1 MPGADD
7 RAAATRSPISLRGAL
22 FAFGALLVGI
32 NIASALWTV
41 RTDRARVEQ
50 DALRNFS
57 NLTALLAEQT
67 ARSLESVNLLLDA
80 TVSEMRAVGLGDPAV
95 REARLKDRISGI
107 PQVRSLLLLGQDGRV
122 LIDTAGEIPAGLD
135 MSDRAYF
142 RTHRDGGAGGR
153 FVSDPFVGRASGH
166 WEFAVSEPIARGPG
180 GFSGV
185 LVAKMDVA
193 YFDRLYRSLDI
204 GSSAFVELMTAAG
217 KPITRV
223 SGARGAP
230 GSLLL
235 PDPDEMLAALKRD
248 GHFTGWSPGPAEAG
262 SAPVLISAAAISGLP
277 LGVVVGA
284 PERAVLAPWHREA
297 VRTWL
302 RTLLTSAAMLL
313 LIALAARE
321 LARGAAADERVR
333 QSEERYALAV
343 AGANDGIWDRDLVA
357 GRTYCSR
364 RALEL
369 LGIDPALEGFS
380 TTEEFE
386 ARFDIHPEDRPQREA
401 ALEAHIAGKTP
412 FYEGE
417 WRVRHPDGA
426 YRWVKSRGLCVR
438 DADGRPTRLAGS
450 VTDIEERKRYEDAL
464 RLSEQRYERAMLA
477 SEAGFWEWTAVT
489 DHFYASPR
497 LLAMGGFPPGT
508 TFASRSDS
516 LLRAPYHPED
526 RVKWLEATAALFAG
540 KHDRVEMEMRMIVS
554 GEARWVHLDGLCT
567 RDAAGA
573 VARWTGSAID
583 ITKRKQAE
591 ATLRLSEERYARA
604 MEAADEGHWEWNIAT
619 DEMFLSERMKEM
631 LGLAPDAR
639 FASRAE
645 FFDRQPIHPDDR
657 QRLIDAR
664 EALLSG
670 ATSRYEVEYRV
681 VPRPDEVRWV
691 RSRGKLF
698 QDERG
703 VPARMSGSMSD
714 VTERKLA
721 EAEQERLQIRLR
733 QAEKMEAIGRL
744 AGGIAHDF
752 NNILGGILGYGEMV
766 DADAGEGTPTKRYA
780 HNILAAANR
789 ARDLVDQIL
798 AYSRGQKA
806 NRAPVQIDRIV
817 RETVELVR
825 GSLNPGI
832 TLELALPAAP
842 LVVVGD
848 ATRLHQIVMNLC
860 TNAIQAMGGSGTL
873 RVALEPVD
881 MAAAR
886 VFAHSTLAPGRY
898 VLLTVADSGS
908 GMDAATLAWICEPF
922 FTAKALGRGT
932 GLGLSLVYGIVT
944 DSGGAIDVRSEQ
956 GCGSTFEIYLPWA
969 EARTVVAEAADAA

>member
-57 NLTALLAEQT
+57 NLTALLTEQT

-180 GFSGV
+180 GFAGV

-464 RLSEQRYERAMLA
+464 RWSEERYERAMLA
-477 SEAGFWEWTAVT
+477 SEAGFWEWTAAT

-497 LLAMGGFPPGT
+497 LLEIGGLPPGT
-508 TFASRSDS
+508 EFAGRADSLSRS
-516 LLRAPYHPED
+516 PYHPED
-526 RVKWLEATAALFAG
+526 LARWHEATAALFAG
-540 KHDRVEMEMRMIVS
+540 KHNRVEMEMRMIVS
-554 GEARWVHLDGLCT
+554 GETRWLHLSGLCT

-583 ITKRKQAE
+583 ITERKRAE
-591 ATLRLSEERYARA
+591 AALRLSEERYARA
-604 MEAADEGHWEWNIAT
+604 MEAAGEGHWERDLAT
-619 DEMFLSERMKEM
+619 DEIFLSERAKEM
-631 LGLAPDAR
+631 NGFAPDER
-639 FASRAE
+639 FASSAD
-645 FFDRQPIHPDDR
+645 FFARQPVHPEDR
-657 QRLIDAR
+657 ERVAKGR
-664 EALLSG
+664 EAARAG
-670 ATSRYEVEYRV
+670 VAARFEMEYRV
-681 VPRPDEVRWV
+681 VPRPGEVRWI
-691 RSRGKLF
+691 RSRGQLF
-698 QDERG
+698 LDRRG
-703 VPARMSGSMSD
+703 APARMTGSMSD
-714 VTERKLA
+714 VTDRKLA
-721 EAEQERLQIRLR
+721 EEALRRSEARFRSLTELSSDWYWEQDENLHFTYLSPRVNALTGYTAESSIGKLR
-733 QAEKMEAIGRL
+733 WELPNLMPLSCSWSEHQAVLVARQPFRDFECSRVGPNGAISYRS
-744 AGGIAHDF
+744 IS
-752 NNILGGILGYGEMV
+752 
-766 DADAGEGTPTKRYA
+766 GTP
-780 HNILAAANR
+780 IF
-789 ARDLVDQIL
+789 D
-798 AYSRGQKA
+798 
-806 NRAPVQIDRIV
+806 
-817 RETVELVR
+817 
-825 GSLNPGI
+825 
-832 TLELALPAAP
+832 
-842 LVVVGD
+842 
-848 ATRLHQIVMNLC
+848 
-860 TNAIQAMGGSGTL
+860 
-873 RVALEPVD
+873 
-881 MAAAR
+881 
-886 VFAHSTLAPGRY
+886 
-898 VLLTVADSGS
+898 
-908 GMDAATLAWICEPF
+908 
-922 FTAKALGRGT
+922 
-932 GLGLSLVYGIVT
+932 
-944 DSGGAIDVRSEQ
+944 
-956 GCGSTFEIYLPWA
+956 
-969 EARTVVAEAADAA
+969 